1 MRKILFLVIFECFWL
16 FSTMQMHAQACVRW
30 SKYTTANTMLSS
42 IGMVIS
48 SHTNGF
54 LPDES
59 IIWMSSLSDVELK
72 ANDVDETMVGVSMT
86 SLLPFVVEKQ
96 SKQQENIGQS
106 NFLLCNIFSKNGNK
120 RKHFTTGFIASI
132 IKKGGGRRVGVPS
145 RARDQFWK
153 LVT

>member
-1 MRKILFLVIFECFWL
+1 
-16 FSTMQMHAQACVRW
+16 
-30 SKYTTANTMLSS
+30 
-42 IGMVIS
+42 
-48 SHTNGF
+48 
-54 LPDES
+54 
-59 IIWMSSLSDVELK
+59 MSSLSDVELK

-145 RARDQFWK
+145 RARDQF
-153 LVT
+153 